1 MLPFGSLA
9 LNLRF
14 KSALKACVANGLVA
28 VLIQNAVGS
37 GTGGGT
43 GGTGAEEVTDVSCA
57 PRMNEPDMIM
67 IVFAFDV
74 FIV

>member
-1 MLPFGSLA
+1 
-9 LNLRF
+9 
-14 KSALKACVANGLVA
+14 

-37 GTGGGT
+37 GTGGGV

-67 IVFAFDV
+67 IVKPFFLDYKFSGILAMSHL
-74 FIV
+74 ILL